1 MDEKG
6 NDEFSSGFAPFV
18 RADGDMTLREGGSI
32 AIVAGGNADISEGG
46 AGFLVA
52 GGDVNLSY
60 GGAGTLIVGGSAE
73 LSEASVGQMVA
84 MEASVTDGRV
94 GLLVAGRANLERS
107 EVMATTQQA
116 AALGAGMGL
125 VLFLLSRLFRR

>member
-52 GGDVNLSY
+52 GGDVHVDDSLLADVLEPF
-60 GGAGTLIVGGSAE
+60 GGVQTE
-73 LSEASVGQMVA
+73 L
-84 MEASVTDGRV
+84 D
-94 GLLVAGRANLERS
+94 
-107 EVMATTQQA
+107 
-116 AALGAGMGL
+116 AL
-125 VLFLLSRLFRR
+125 